1 MITGFNGEVLKQIIV
16 LILQQKKDK
25 FLNLFR
31 SDCSEIGFICLQTLK
46 SKNQKG
52 KLSIS
57 LRRYSILM

>member
-1 MITGFNGEVLKQIIV
+1 MASFETNNCFTTTA
-16 LILQQKKDK
+16 KKVK
-25 FLNLFR
+25 LLNLFR

-57 LRRYSILM
+57 LRRYSILIWI

>member
-46 SKNQKG
+46 
-52 KLSIS
+52 
-57 LRRYSILM
+57 